1 MNSNKSGIWSVSMML
16 LLSIGL
22 ANHVFVLPALL
33 KSAGRDAWLCVFPAV
48 LVVLPWVAFII
59 HGIMLR
65 TGQTQ
70 LRDWLKHKLPSAA
83 VWVLLLPVTLLLY
96 VHGFQTFADTV
107 AWTSKTYLPRTP
119 VFVLALLLMLLVVFA
134 VWSGFRTVVLMSC
147 LLLPP
152 VVLLGDFVM
161 SANMPD
167 KNYSLLLPFVEN
179 GYYSLFSGSLYA
191 AGGLIELSFIVFIQ
205 HYFAVK
211 IKKWQLM
218 LLTVL
223 LAILTLGP
231 TVGAITEFGP
241 VEAAKLNYPAFAQ
254 WRLVTIGDYIEHVD
268 FFAIFQWLS
277 GAFVRISLSLI
288 IVQELLPVR
297 KSGKK
302 LAILLIISVSYV
314 AGAMLLMNHMV
325 AYQTLSQYMFFASI
339 IIAVTVMLAIWLL
352 SFKRNPG
359 GEGAGNEREQVP
371 SHT

>member
-1 MNSNKSGIWSVSMML
+1 MNSNKLGIWSVSMML

-33 KSAGRDAWLCVFPAV
+33 KAAGRDAWLCVFPAV

-59 HGIMLR
+59 HGIMIR
-65 TGQTQ
+65 TGQAQ
-70 LRDWLKHKLPSAA
+70 LREWLKHKLPPAA
-83 VWVLLLPVTLLLY
+83 VWVLLLPVILLLY
-96 VHGFQTFADTV
+96 VHGFQTYMDTI

-119 VFVLALLLMLLVVFA
+119 IFVLALLLMLLVIFA

-167 KNYSLLLPFVEN
+167 KNYALLLPLVEN
-179 GYYSLFSGSLYA
+179 GYNSLFSGSLYA

-211 IKKWQLM
+211 ITKWQLM
-218 LLTVL
+218 LLIVL
-223 LAILTLGP
+223 LAMLTLGP

-241 VEAAKLNYPAFAQ
+241 LEAAKLNYPAFAQ
-254 WRLVTIGDYIEHVD
+254 WRLVTIGRYIEHVD
-268 FFAIFQWLS
+268 FFAIFQWIS

-288 IVQELLPVR
+288 IVQELLPAR
-297 KSGKK
+297 KSSKK
-302 LAILLIISVSYV
+302 LIILLLISVSYI
-314 AGAMLLMNHMV
+314 AGTILLSNHMLE
-325 AYQTLSQYMFFASI
+325 YQRLSHYIFFASI

-352 SFKRNPG
+352 SFKRNSDG
-359 GEGAGNEREQVP
+359 GGAGNEREQVP
-371 SHT
+371 GHT